1 MCSFNFVRDYRKY
14 QVTII
19 IVAKIL
25 HTMFKM
31 TCLKSTF
38 TGTLMRLYRNLGGNE
53 NTFCKAKRAVHAARI
68 ACRYTSNWLET
79 TWPCVPSKR
88 SAEWIWKRNW
98 VLDTFPLQRFGFFQ
112 WVFFTNFEVVQE
124 FRREI
129 ILWGLLD
136 LLSLQLKQY
145 FRIEENV
152 ILLCFF

>member
-38 TGTLMRLYRNLGGNE
+38 TGTLRLYRNLGGNE

-112 WVFFTNFEVVQE
+112 WVFFHQLRSCTGIPARNYS
-124 FRREI
+124 
-129 ILWGLLD
+129 
-136 LLSLQLKQY
+136 LSDCWIYYL
-145 FRIEENV
+145 NN
-152 ILLCFF
+152 